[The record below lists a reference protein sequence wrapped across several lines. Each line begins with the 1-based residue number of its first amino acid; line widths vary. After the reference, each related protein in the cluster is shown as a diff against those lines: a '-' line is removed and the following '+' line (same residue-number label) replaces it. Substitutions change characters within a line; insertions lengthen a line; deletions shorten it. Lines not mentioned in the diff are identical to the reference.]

1 RGRGQGSGGRPTA
14 QRRGLDAGPGRRILS
29 VAGPPVW
36 GGERA
41 VLFGPVVPDRVHADD
56 VAVTGKLHRTGDDAD
71 LGAAAAPGV
80 PPPAIRAGEPH
91 RPPGG
96 PPPGSRPAG
105 GWAGGPAGCPA
116 AAGPAAAGRRCRVS
130 GVARARRPAP

>member
-1 RGRGQGSGGRPTA
+1 MIILVVSDVGWFRAAANSAGLRGRGQGSGGRPTA

-71 LGAAAAPGV
+71 LGAAAAPGF
-80 PPPAIRAGEPH
+80 PH
-91 RPPGG
+91 PRICGG
-96 PPPGSRPAG
+96 ARHAP
-105 GWAGGPAGCPA
+105 
-116 AAGPAAAGRRCRVS
+116 RRS
-130 GVARARRPAP
+130 HPT